1 MYCPQCGVESPPDQN
16 FCRSCGANLK
26 VIGKAVALSEAVA
39 RSDRG
44 ALPKLKEMME
54 SAKVRHATEEVS
66 RALDQVNRE
75 ITKGLARAEHEHP
88 WWLQYKEKK
97 SPARQREDH
106 LVRGT
111 ISFFSGVGLTVFL
124 YYLCGALVLKIPPET
139 LARLPFEVE
148 PLVRI
153 AWLVGLIPTL
163 AGLGRIVAGLT
174 IRAATPADVL
184 EGEKETR
191 PQLDAGAREQSIPA
205 REQAAAARERLEAA
219 QGRAH
224 AASQPSVV
232 EHTTELLEERFPQ
245 HGGQ

>member
-1 MYCPQCGVESPPDQN
+1 MYCPQCGVESPSDQN

-54 SAKVRHATEEVS
+54 SAKIRHATEEVS

-75 ITKGLARAEHEHP
+75 ITKGLARSEHEHP
-88 WWLQYKEKK
+88 WWIHFTEKK
-97 SPARQREDH
+97 SPARRREDRIS
-106 LVRGT
+106 RGI
-111 ISFFSGVGLTVFL
+111 ISFFSGVGLMVFL

-163 AGLGRIVAGLT
+163 TGLGRIVAGLT
-174 IRAATPADVL
+174 IKPAPPADAL
-184 EGEKETR
+184 EGEKGTR
-191 PQLDAGAREQSIPA
+191 PRLDAGAREQTIPA
-205 REQAAAARERLEAA
+205 REQTAGAREQRDAA
-219 QGRAH
+219 QGRTRAD
-224 AASQPSVV
+224 SPPSVV
-232 EHTTELLEERFPQ
+232 ENTTELLEERFPQ

>member
-1 MYCPQCGVESPPDQN
+1 MYCPQCGVESPADQN

-26 VIGKAVALSEAVA
+26 VIGEAVA

-54 SAKVRHATEEVS
+54 SAKIRHATEEVS

-75 ITKGLARAEHEHP
+75 ITRGLARSEHERP
-88 WWLQYKEKK
+88 WWLQYTGKK
-97 SPARQREDH
+97 SPARRREDYI
-106 LVRGT
+106 VRGT
-111 ISFFSGVGLTVFL
+111 VSFFSGVGLMVFL

-163 AGLGRIVAGLT
+163 TGLGRIVAGLMIKT
-174 IRAATPADVL
+174 APHADAL

-191 PQLDAGAREQSIPA
+191 PQLDAGAREHSIPA
-205 REQAAAARERLEAA
+205 REQTAGARERPDAA
-219 QGRAH
+219 QSRARV
-224 AASQPSVV
+224 APQPSVV
-232 EHTTELLEERFPQ
+232 ENTTELLEERFPQ

>member
-1 MYCPQCGVESPPDQN
+1 MYCPQCGVESPADQR

-44 ALPKLKEMME
+44 AFPRLKEMME

-75 ITKGLARAEHEHP
+75 ITRGVERAEREHP
-88 WWLQYKEKK
+88 WWLHHVGKK
-97 SPARQREDH
+97 SPARRREDYI
-106 LVRGT
+106 VRGT
-111 ISFFSGVGLTVFL
+111 VSFFSGVGLMVFL

-148 PLVRI
+148 PLVKI

-163 AGLGRIVAGLT
+163 SGLGRIVAGLA
-174 IRAATPADVL
+174 IKPARPAAAL
-184 EGEKETR
+184 EGEEVSR
-191 PQLDAGAREQSIPA
+191 PLLEDGAREQP
-205 REQAAAARERLEAA
+205 AAAQARTNELA
-219 QGRAH
+219 
-224 AASQPSVV
+224 QPSVV
-232 EHTTELLEERFPQ
+232 EHTTELLDEKPPHQ
-245 HGGQ
+245 GAH

>member
-1 MYCPQCGVESPPDQN
+1 MYCPQCGVESPPDQR

-75 ITKGLARAEHEHP
+75 ITRGVERAERERP
-88 WWLQYKEKK
+88 WWLHHVEKK
-97 SPARQREDH
+97 SPARRREDQI
-106 LVRGT
+106 VRGT
-111 ISFFSGVGLTVFL
+111 VSLFSGVGLTVFL

-148 PLVRI
+148 PLVKI

-163 AGLGRIVAGLT
+163 SGLGRIVAGLA
-174 IRAATPADVL
+174 IKPARHAAAL
-184 EGEKETR
+184 EGEEASR
-191 PQLDAGAREQSIPA
+191 PQLEEGAREQP
-205 REQAAAARERLEAA
+205 AARARTHELA
-219 QGRAH
+219 
-224 AASQPSVV
+224 QPSVV
-232 EHTTELLEERFPQ
+232 EHTTELLDENSPHQ
-245 HGGQ
+245 GAH